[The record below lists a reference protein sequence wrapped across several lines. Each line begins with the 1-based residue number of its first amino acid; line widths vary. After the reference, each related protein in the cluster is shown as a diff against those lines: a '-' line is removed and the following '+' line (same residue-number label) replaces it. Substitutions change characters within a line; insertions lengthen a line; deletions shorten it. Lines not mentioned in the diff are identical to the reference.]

1 MTDVATKPSRKKA
14 GLVDA
19 MVAKDRVTVFWFM
32 FACIVAAGCAYY
44 VMIVSE
50 TLKYRPPFVIM
61 DGAGVFYSAPGVNF
75 ADAEPMHEALTEL
88 AVESMFDRGPNGLN
102 QGSRL
107 LKLCT
112 RDGLTEIQ
120 KVIQTEEGFF
130 RSQDIEQTFEIDEI
144 KVLGAVGIAAGTQ
157 AKGRIYRRG
166 QFGGDLEEVSEFV
179 VQFKWVMN
187 PDVRRTAAFPA
198 RIFTLYKYERIPLNV
213 P

>member
-1 MTDVATKPSRKKA
+1 MANKSSKKKP

-19 MVAKDRVTVFWFM
+19 MIAKDRVAVFWFL
-32 FACIVAAGCAYY
+32 FACVVAASCAYY

-75 ADAEPMHEALTEL
+75 ADAEPMHVALTEL
-88 AVESMFDRGPNGLN
+88 AVASMFDRGPGGLK
-102 QGSRL
+102 QGDRL
-107 LKLCT
+107 PKLCT
-112 RDGLTEIQ
+112 REGLAEIE
-120 KVIQTEEGFF
+120 KVIRTEAEFFQRQEIVQTY
-130 RSQDIEQTFEIDEI
+130 EIDEI

-157 AKGRIYRRG
+157 ATGRIFRRG
-166 QFGGDLEEVSEFV
+166 QFGGELEEISEFV
-179 VQFKWVMN
+179 VQFKWIMN

-198 RIFTLYKYERIPLNV
+198 RIFNLFKYERIPVNV